1 MTGPEKSPDDARIRG
16 LLAEARHTEPM
27 PPEVAER
34 LDSVI
39 AGLAAERSVAG
50 VVPVMAP
57 VPAEPDAPEPDAEV
71 VALPS
76 PWRRRITTGLVAAA
90 AVVAV
95 GVGVPQLLSTS
106 SDYMSGSESAGGEAG
121 SNPLSESA
129 ADSADSAPP
138 GFQSDELDGSS
149 PATAER
155 AYKDIEFVL
164 ATTGN
169 RAAGDAAALLDE
181 QGDRARDELP
191 CWRKA
196 WGAGD
201 RIPVLYED
209 RAGVAVVRLAG
220 VAGTRVDFYVCGE
233 KSKVRSV
240 LVPDE

>member
-27 PPEVAER
+27 PPEVADR

-39 AGLAAERSVAG
+39 ADLAAERHAAP
-50 VVPVMAP
+50 VVPAMAP
-57 VPAEPDAPEPDAEV
+57 VAPDPTPDAEV

-95 GVGVPQLLSTS
+95 GVGVPQLLSS

-121 SNPLSESA
+121 SEAALEAP
-129 ADSADSAPP
+129 ADSADSARS
-138 GFQSDELDGSS
+138 GFGREELDGSFPS
-149 PATAER
+149 TAKQSVEKD
-155 AYKDIEFVL
+155 YKDIDFVL
-164 ATTGN
+164 ATSGE
-169 RAAGDAAALLDE
+169 AASEDAPALLD
-181 QGDRARDELP
+181 QRDHDRGELP

-201 RIPVLYED
+201 RAPVLYED
-209 RAGVAVVRLAG
+209 RPGVAVMRLAG